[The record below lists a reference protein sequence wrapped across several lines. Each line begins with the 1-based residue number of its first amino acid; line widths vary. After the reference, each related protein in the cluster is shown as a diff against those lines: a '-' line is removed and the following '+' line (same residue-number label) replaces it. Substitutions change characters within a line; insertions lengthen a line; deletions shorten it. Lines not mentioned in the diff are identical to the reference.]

1 MTLQRLISPRQARQ
15 LVQQD
20 NRLEVIETAEREISS
35 RSEFT
40 DAIKQAW
47 GGVQRRFLLI
57 GRYLVQAKR
66 KLPHGEYLDMIERD
80 LPFRRNIAFQLREV
94 ALAIDSGRVGEC
106 EVPPNYSVVYQLA
119 TLSDAELRMAR
130 EQGVVRPDVTRREVE
145 AFKRSVRVLKQEH
158 KDALR
163 AQRLKLL
170 AERDRILADLRRID
184 EELGIDYD
192 GGELIESTVGEVLD

>member
-1 MTLQRLISPRQARQ
+1 
-15 LVQQD
+15 
-20 NRLEVIETAEREISS
+20 
-35 RSEFT
+35 
-40 DAIKQAW
+40 
-47 GGVQRRFLLI
+47 
-57 GRYLVQAKR
+57 
-66 KLPHGEYLDMIERD
+66 
-80 LPFRRNIAFQLREV
+80 
-94 ALAIDSGRVGEC
+94 
-106 EVPPNYSVVYQLA
+106 
-119 TLSDAELRMAR
+119 MAR

-192 GGELIESTVGEVLD
+192 GGELIEGTVGEVMD

>member
-1 MTLQRLISPRQARQ
+1 MALQRLISPRQARQ

-20 NRLEVIETAEREISS
+20 DRVEVIETAERELSS
-35 RSEFT
+35 RSEFV
-40 DAIKQAW
+40 DAIGRAW

-57 GRYLVQAKR
+57 GRYLVQAKG

-94 ALAIDSGRVGEC
+94 ADAIDTGRVGEC

-119 TLSDAELRMAR
+119 TLSDAELRAAR

-145 AFKRSVRVLKQEH
+145 AFKRLIRTPKQERT
-158 KDALR
+158 DALR
-163 AQRLKLL
+163 ALRLKLL
-170 AERDRILADLRRID
+170 AERDRILADLERIN
-184 EELGIDYD
+184 EELGIGRDD
-192 GGELIESTVGEVLD
+192 GQLLEGTVHKLLD